1 MDARTTDILLGRTI
15 KCDNHMVGENLISVL
30 GNKYN
35 TDILS
40 ATGEAKSAQDLS
52 DELDVPIATC
62 YRRINELEE
71 AELLELHDRPL
82 SDEHRRVKVYRRK
95 VDGVEVD
102 FREDLTIEVE
112 ERSAVKNRL
121 DDVWRNLSS
130 GQ

>member
-1 MDARTTDILLGRTI
+1 
-15 KCDNHMVGENLISVL
+15 MVEDDLITVL

-35 TDILS
+35 TDILT
-40 ATGEAKSAQDLS
+40 ATGEPKSAQDLS
-52 DELDVPIATC
+52 DQLDVPIATC

-71 AELLELHDRPL
+71 ADLLELHDRPL

-102 FREDLTIEVE
+102 FRDGLTVEVE

-121 DDVWRNLSS
+121 DDVWRDLSS
-130 GQ
+130 RE

>member
-1 MDARTTDILLGRTI
+1 MGSVEILRA
-15 KCDNHMVGENLISVL
+15 L

-35 TDILS
+35 AEILE
-40 ATGEAKSAQDLS
+40 ATHAPKSAQDLS
-52 DELDVPIATC
+52 DQLDVPIATC

-71 AELLELHDRPL
+71 ADLLELHDRPL

-102 FREDLTIEVE
+102 FRDGLTVEVE

-121 DDVWRNLSS
+121 DDVWRDLSS

>member
-1 MDARTTDILLGRTI
+1 MSGDD
-15 KCDNHMVGENLISVL
+15 LIEVL

-35 TDILS
+35 TDILT
-40 ATGEAKSAQDLS
+40 ATAEAKSAQDLS

-62 YRRINELEE
+62 YRRINELED
-71 AELLELHDRPL
+71 ADLLELHDRPL

-95 VDGVEVD
+95 VDGVDVN
-102 FREDLTIEVE
+102 FRDGLTIEIE

-130 GQ
+130 ER

>member
-1 MDARTTDILLGRTI
+1 MITDTLLRLKI
-15 KCDNHMVGENLISVL
+15 SFDNVNGGDNLITVL

-35 TDILS
+35 TDILT
-40 ATGEAKSAQDLS
+40 ATGDAMSAQDLS

-71 AELLELHDRPL
+71 ADLLELHDRPL

-102 FREDLTIEVE
+102 FRDGLTVEVE

-121 DDVWRNLSS
+121 DDVWRDLSS
-130 GQ
+130 SK

>member
-1 MDARTTDILLGRTI
+1 MAGDD
-15 KCDNHMVGENLISVL
+15 LITVL

-35 TDILS
+35 TDILT

-52 DELDVPIATC
+52 EELEVPIATC

-71 AELLELHDRPL
+71 ADLIELHDRPL

-95 VDGVEVD
+95 VDGVDVD
-102 FREDLTIEVE
+102 FRDGLTVDIE

-121 DDVWRNLSS
+121 DDVWRDLSAR
-130 GQ
+130 GD

>member
-1 MDARTTDILLGRTI
+1 MT
-15 KCDNHMVGENLISVL
+15 GENLITVL

-40 ATGEAKSAQDLS
+40 ATGEAKSAQDLTE
-52 DELDVPIATC
+52 ELDVPIATC

-82 SDEHRRVKVYRRK
+82 SEEHRRVKVYRRK

-102 FREDLTIEVE
+102 FRDGVTVEIE

-121 DDVWRNLSS
+121 DDVWRNLSAAE
-130 GQ
+130 

>member
-1 MDARTTDILLGRTI
+1 
-15 KCDNHMVGENLISVL
+15 MVGDDLITVL

-35 TDILS
+35 TDILT

-52 DELDVPIATC
+52 DQLDVPIATC

-71 AELLELHDRPL
+71 ADLLELHDRPL

-95 VDGVEVD
+95 VDGVEV
-102 FREDLTIEVE
+102 E

-121 DDVWRNLSS
+121 DDVWRDLSS
-130 GQ
+130 RE

>member
-1 MDARTTDILLGRTI
+1 MGR
-15 KCDNHMVGENLISVL
+15 DDLITVL

-35 TDILS
+35 TDILT

-52 DELDVPIATC
+52 EELHVPIATC
-62 YRRINELEE
+62 YRRINELED
-71 AELLELHDRPL
+71 ADLLELHDRPL

-95 VDGVEVD
+95 VDGVDVN
-102 FREDLTIEVE
+102 FRDGLTIEIE

-130 GQ
+130 ER

>member
-1 MDARTTDILLGRTI
+1 MAGDD
-15 KCDNHMVGENLISVL
+15 LITVL

-35 TDILS
+35 TEILS

-71 AELLELHDRPL
+71 ADLLELHDRPL
-82 SDEHRRVKVYRRK
+82 SEEHRRVKVYRRR
-95 VDGVEVD
+95 VDGIDVD
-102 FREDLTIEVE
+102 FRDGITIEVE

>member
-1 MDARTTDILLGRTI
+1 MA
-15 KCDNHMVGENLISVL
+15 GEDLITVL

-40 ATGEAKSAQDLS
+40 ATGEAMSAQDLS
-52 DELDVPIATC
+52 EQLDVPIATC

-95 VDGVEVD
+95 VDGVGVD
-102 FREDLTIEVE
+102 FRNGLTVEIE

-121 DDVWRNLSS
+121 DDVWRDLSS
-130 GQ
+130 RQ

>member
-1 MDARTTDILLGRTI
+1 MA
-15 KCDNHMVGENLISVL
+15 GEDLITVL

-40 ATGEAKSAQDLS
+40 ATGEAMSAQDLS
-52 DELDVPIATC
+52 EQLDVPIATC

-82 SDEHRRVKVYRRK
+82 SEEHRRVKVYRRR
-95 VDGVEVD
+95 VDGIEVD
-102 FREDLTIEVE
+102 FRDGVTIEVE

-121 DDVWRNLSS
+121 DDVWENLSS
-130 GQ
+130 ER